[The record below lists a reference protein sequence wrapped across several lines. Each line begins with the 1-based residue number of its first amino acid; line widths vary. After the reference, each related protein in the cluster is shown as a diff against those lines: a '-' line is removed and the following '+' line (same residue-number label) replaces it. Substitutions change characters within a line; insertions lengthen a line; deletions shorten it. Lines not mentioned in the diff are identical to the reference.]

1 MVQKSFLAILCLLLL
16 SNCSPKLEP
25 VIIDTAPIAIS
36 IEQPKQP
43 NAIILS
49 DIHWKV
55 LNIGNVIYYGL
66 SVSDYQL
73 LASNMLDIKRYIL
86 AQKNIITYY
95 EDVTKIK
102 E

>member
-1 MVQKSFLAILCLLLL
+1 MVQKSFLAVLCLLLL
-16 SNCSPKLEP
+16 SNCSPKPDRVML
-25 VIIDTAPIAIS
+25 DTAPVVIS
-36 IEQPKQP
+36 IEQPEQP
-43 NAIILS
+43 NAILLS

-55 LNIGNVIYYGL
+55 LNIDDAIYYGL

-102 E
+102 